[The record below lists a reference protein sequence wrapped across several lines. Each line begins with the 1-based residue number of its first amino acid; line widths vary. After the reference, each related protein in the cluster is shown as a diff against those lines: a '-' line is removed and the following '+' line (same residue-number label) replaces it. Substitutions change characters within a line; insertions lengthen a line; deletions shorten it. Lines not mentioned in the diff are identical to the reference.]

1 MVDEI
6 ARVAAK
12 GARAISM
19 PENPVPLGL
28 PSFHRPH
35 WEPVFAAAQDADVVL
50 AMHFGTSGAL
60 PSPHDDGPPLMWLA
74 LLGVN
79 AMQCA
84 VDLLL
89 SPVFN
94 KHPRL
99 RVALSE
105 GGIGWM
111 PYILERTDHMWSNH
125 KHYQDID
132 QDTAP
137 SELFRRHMFGCFIED
152 EAGVAL
158 RHSIGVD
165 QIMWECDYP
174 HSDTTWPNSRAVVAE
189 QLKGVPD
196 EEVHRMVELNAR
208 RVFRL

>member
-1 MVDEI
+1 
-6 ARVAAK
+6 
-12 GARAISM
+12 
-19 PENPVPLGL
+19 
-28 PSFHRPH
+28 
-35 WEPVFAAAQDADVVL
+35 
-50 AMHFGTSGAL
+50 
-60 PSPHDDGPPLMWLA
+60 
-74 LLGVN
+74 
-79 AMQCA
+79 
-84 VDLLL
+84 
-89 SPVFN
+89 VFN